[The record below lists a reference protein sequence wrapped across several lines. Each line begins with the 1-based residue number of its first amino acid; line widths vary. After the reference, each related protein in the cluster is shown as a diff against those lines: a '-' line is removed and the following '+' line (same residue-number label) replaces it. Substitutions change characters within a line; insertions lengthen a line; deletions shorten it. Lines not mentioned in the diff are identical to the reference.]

1 MSAVV
6 DLADFPTRA
15 DRIRYVAGRFERVLA
30 GNVLDVGCDQRT
42 LETLRPDLDYVGIDV
57 GGDPDLIIDLEATPR
72 LPFADAS
79 FDVVLCCD
87 VLEHLDSLHRTFG
100 ELVRVTRNHLLV
112 SLPNCWTNARR
123 PVRRGKGAIG
133 HYGLPDSPPAD
144 RHKWFFGLSEAIRF
158 CEAMAERHALRVV
171 ETRVVEKHRP
181 ALVRAARRLR
191 HPVRE
196 HYLNLYAHT
205 LCVLFERREAATA

>member
-1 MSAVV
+1 MSPIV

-15 DRIRYVAGRFERVLA
+15 DRIRYLAGRFERVLA
-30 GNVLDVGCDQRT
+30 GKVLDVGCDQRT
-42 LETLRPDLDYVGIDV
+42 LKTLRPDLDYVGIDV
-57 GGDPDLIIDLEATPR
+57 GGNPDLTVDLEATAR

-79 FDVVLCCD
+79 FDVVLCSD
-87 VLEHLDSLHRTFG
+87 VLEHLDSLHRTFA
-100 ELVRVTRNHLLV
+100 ELVRVTRKHLLI

-133 HYGLPDSPPAD
+133 HYGLPASPPAD

-158 CEAMAERHALRVV
+158 CEAMAERHALRIV
-171 ETRVVEKHRP
+171 EMRVVEKHRP

-205 LCVLFERREAATA
+205 LCVLFERARNANA